1 MNIYKK
7 IKENQDFIQNNKH
20 INKIMTS
27 LIRYH

>member
-7 IKENQDFIQNNKH
+7 IKENQDFKQYNKH